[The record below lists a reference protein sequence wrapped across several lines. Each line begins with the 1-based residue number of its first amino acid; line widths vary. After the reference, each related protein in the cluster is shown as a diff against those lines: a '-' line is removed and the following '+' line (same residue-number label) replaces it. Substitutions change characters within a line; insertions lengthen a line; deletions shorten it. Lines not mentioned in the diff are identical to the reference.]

1 MKPQRTDRTL
11 PFAKKKFVE
20 IKGQRIA
27 YIDEGRGAPILFLH
41 GNPTSSYLWRNVLP
55 EVEGL
60 GRLIAPDLIGMGD
73 SDKLPD
79 PDALTYSYKT
89 HRDFLWAFI
98 DALVG
103 HEQITL
109 VVHDWGSAL
118 GFEWAMRHQ
127 DRVAGIAYMEALV
140 RPIADWNEF
149 PQSATEFF
157 RQIRTAAGE
166 ELVLNRN
173 LFVEHM
179 LPGAVIRPLLA
190 EEMNEYRRPFGTHD
204 DRWPTLAWP
213 REIPVGG
220 EPADV
225 VAIINAYGAWLTTS
239 NIPKLFINAEPG
251 IVLSGPSRDFCRT
264 WANQTEVT
272 IPGIHFVQ
280 EDSGPEIGRAVGDWI
295 RNFRSR

>member
-1 MKPQRTDRTL
+1 MKPQGTDRAS
-11 PFAKKKFVE
+11 PYAAKKFIE
-20 IKGQRIA
+20 IEGHRIA
-27 YIDEGRGAPILFLH
+27 YTDEGEGAPILFLH

-79 PDALTYSYKT
+79 PGASTYRYKI

-98 DALVG
+98 DAVVG
-103 HEQITL
+103 REPLTL

-118 GFEWAMRHQ
+118 GFEWAMQHQ
-127 DRVAGIAYMEALV
+127 DRIAGIAYMEALV

-149 PQSATEFF
+149 PESATEIF

-166 ELVLNRN
+166 ELVLNHN
-173 LFVEHM
+173 VFVEQV
-179 LPGAVIRPLLA
+179 LPSLVIRPLLA
-190 EEMNEYRRPFGTHD
+190 EEMNEYRRPFSTHD

-225 VAIINAYGAWLTTS
+225 TAMMNAYGAWLSAS

-251 IVLSGPSRDFCRT
+251 IVLSGLSRDFCRT
-264 WANQTEVT
+264 WPNQTEVT
-272 IPGIHFVQ
+272 VPGVHFVQ